1 MTLDIDYTN
10 SIQRSSLCWKPIR
23 AKNMNSDEI
32 KTLIFDLDGVI
43 TSEMKYWNTARLT
56 VWEIIAGDRY
66 LGIKQYFG
74 SSPDVSK
81 VLVELGDRIIPSH
94 FIYEL
99 KSRAINS
106 NWDLTFFVLCLHLI
120 GILSRLEKD
129 SKEDLNFLEDN
140 QLKLSDK
147 FQHLGLRLQGKEYD
161 VHLSDTVIAQF
172 WNETQGLNG
181 EAVLE
186 YVQFFIQKKLGQ
198 DFSFFDPRG
207 ALWQLCYEN
216 FQAWYEGKRGYD
228 LPDDETVLDLNSIDA
243 ALATLYQANRF
254 TLAIATGRPRAEVIQ
269 PLTTLGLLKYFD
281 PNRIVTYDEVLEA
294 ESILANSGQVITL
307 GKPHPFVL
315 YKAIYSEDAIA
326 KLSINDFQFPNGHEI
341 AYVGDAGSDVVAA
354 KRAGCLSI
362 GVLTGFSEGKARE
375 NKQKMLSDKGCD
387 VILDSV
393 LDLSHLLGV
402 A

>member
-1 MTLDIDYTN
+1 
-10 SIQRSSLCWKPIR
+10 
-23 AKNMNSDEI
+23 MNCNEI

-43 TSEMKYWNTARLT
+43 TSEIKYWNTARLT
-56 VWEIIAGDRY
+56 VWEIISGDRY

-74 SSPDVSK
+74 SSPDVSN

-120 GILSRLEKD
+120 GILSQLEKD

-140 QLKLSDK
+140 QLELSDK
-147 FQHLGLRLQGKEYD
+147 LKYIGLRLQDKDYD
-161 VHLSDTVIAQF
+161 VHLSDAVIAQF
-172 WNETQGLNG
+172 WNETQLLSG
-181 EAVLE
+181 ETVLE
-186 YVQFFIQKKLGQ
+186 YVQVFLNKKLGKN
-198 DFSFFDPRG
+198 FLFFDPKS

-216 FQAWYEGKRGYD
+216 FQAWYEGKRGYN
-228 LPDDETVLDLNSIDA
+228 LPDDETVLDLDSIDV
-243 ALATLYQANRF
+243 ALSTLHQANRF

-269 PLTTLGLLKYFD
+269 PLTTLGLIKYFD

-294 ESILANSGQVITL
+294 EFILAHSGQVITL

-315 YKAIYSEDAIA
+315 YKAMYPEDAIA

-375 NKQKMLSDKGCD
+375 NKPKMLSDKGCD

-393 LDLSHLLGV
+393 LDLPHLLGV